1 MTDTMLNSTLPLTM
15 RAVQWRSIKGG
26 IEKNLKPVMD
36 AELPKHAQ
44 SLLKGHTL
52 VKVAYA
58 SLNHLDYKV
67 AEMPLCSMIFPKPVT
82 PGLDFSGTIV
92 STTLEEFE
100 EGQHVFGR
108 TELPTGGTMAEYVV
122 VGGEGIAPLLD
133 GVSLREAACIGI
145 CGTTALQCLRP
156 FLQSGERIFIN
167 GGSGGVGMFAI
178 QIAKALGCSHVTTT
192 CSAANAEFCRNL
204 GADEIIDYNTESPLE
219 VLKRCEEQFDCI
231 LDTVFVNPDMYWQ
244 CHQYLKPNGTYVCVG
259 LPPKLQTFKSLLTIK
274 LLPSW
279 LGGGKRRFKYHS
291 VTANK
296 MDFTQVADWIR
307 DGTISTFI
315 EQEFA
320 LDDAGR
326 AYARLKAGRTR
337 GKLVIRIGGEPG
349 GDQYDMNQYNMDL

>member
-15 RAVQWRSIKGG
+15 RAVQWRSTKGG

-36 AELPKHAQ
+36 AELPKHSQ
-44 SLLKGHTL
+44 PLLKGQTL

-67 AEMPLCSMIFPKPVT
+67 AEMPLCSIIFPKPAT

-92 STTLEEFE
+92 STTLVEFE
-100 EGQHVFGR
+100 EGQRVFGR
-108 TELPTGGTMAEYVV
+108 TELPPGGTMAGYVV
-122 VGGEGIAPLLD
+122 VGSAGIAALPD

-156 FLQSGERIFIN
+156 FLQSGERVFIN

-192 CSAANAEFCRNL
+192 CSAANTEFCRNL
-204 GADEIIDYNTESPLE
+204 GADGIIDYNTESTLE
-219 VLKRCEEQFDCI
+219 VLKRCDEPFDCI

-259 LPPKLQTFKSLLTIK
+259 LPPKLQTFKSLLAIK

-307 DGTISTFI
+307 DGTIYTFI

-326 AYARLKAGRTR
+326 AYARLKAGRAR

-349 GDQYDMNQYNMDL
+349 GDLYDMNQYDMDL

>member
-1 MTDTMLNSTLPLTM
+1 MMPNSTLPLTM
-15 RAVQWRSIKGG
+15 RAVQWHSIKGG

-36 AELPKHAQ
+36 AELPQHAR
-44 SLLKGHTL
+44 SLQKGHTL

-67 AEMPLCSMIFPKPVT
+67 AEMPLCSIIFPKPAT

-92 STTLEEFE
+92 STTLDEFK
-100 EGQHVFGR
+100 EGQRVFGK
-108 TELPTGGTMAEYVV
+108 TELPTGGTMAEYAV
-122 VGGEGIAPLLD
+122 VGGAGIAALPD

-145 CGTTALQCLRP
+145 CGTTALQCLQP
-156 FLQSGERIFIN
+156 FLQPGERVFIN

-204 GADEIIDYNTESPLE
+204 GAEEIIDYNTENPLE

-231 LDTVFVNPDMYWQ
+231 LDTVFANPDIYWQ

-259 LPPKLQTFKSLLTIK
+259 LPPTIQTFKSLLTIK
-274 LLPSW
+274 LLPRW
-279 LGGGKRRFKYHS
+279 FGGGKRKFKYHS

-296 MDFTQVADWIR
+296 RDFAQVAGWIG
-307 DGTISTFI
+307 DGTIRSFI
-315 EQEFA
+315 EQKFA

-337 GKLVIRIGGEPG
+337 GKLVIRIEEEPG
-349 GDQYDMNQYNMDL
+349 GDQYDMDH